1 MTINMEK
8 VDLTKCKMI
17 SYGLITLW
25 YEEKEDGARWL
36 VAFQVFNNRFRFFL
50 KRAASTVQVTEDG
63 DHLNIN
69 IEET

>member
-1 MTINMEK
+1 MEK
-8 VDLTKCKMI
+8 VDLKKCKMI
-17 SYGLITLW
+17 SYWLITFW
-25 YEEKEDGARWL
+25 YEEKKDGTLYL

-50 KRAASTVQVTEDG
+50 RRAASTVQVTEDG

>member
-1 MTINMEK
+1 MEK
-8 VDLTKCKMI
+8 VDLKKCKMI
-17 SYGLITLW
+17 SYWIMKFW
-25 YEEKEDGARWL
+25 YVEKEDGTLCL

-50 KRAASTVQVTEDG
+50 RRAASTVQVTEDG

>member
-1 MTINMEK
+1 MKK
-8 VDLTKCKMI
+8 VDLKNCKKI

-50 KRAASTVQVTEDG
+50 KRAASAIEVTEEG
-63 DHLNIN
+63 DKLSININ
-69 IEET
+69 EP